1 MFASLMFVWALK
13 GGVHSTPPCLPVAF
27 KARNQSHT
35 FQWCLAQ
42 AIIRSLAPVPFTGAP
57 PARLT
62 SVTAAKPF
70 TPEPVTTTLWQE
82 PGELAPSQPKG
93 GGFAPSASKGAPR
106 QPGPVSG
113 HTKSA
118 KCYASPVGSGNTLSK
133 RRTSGAFLFAWN
145 CGTTFQYLGQR
156 YR

>member
-62 SVTAAKPF
+62 SVTAANPF

-118 KCYASPVGSGNTLSK
+118 KPCSTNKSSSCWKPN
-133 RRTSGAFLFAWN
+133 RTSLQEIASCLN
-145 CGTTFQYLGQR
+145 KSKKHT
-156 YR
+156 